1 MFRLNDVFV
10 MYKKPILAAVT
21 ISVIAV
27 FAWYLS
33 THEFVHEE
41 IYPQSRNIRY
51 SFTLQNKTNKLLEN
65 VNFRVFGPVKKTSF
79 QLTKK
84 ITATLPFNLET
95 DKSGNQILVFKIKR
109 LPPYASQV
117 ITINATLNFSRHP
130 NTVKLEEKGK
140 YLAEERYV
148 EISDKRLIAR
158 SKKLTVDKK
167 IDTAEKILN
176 WVAANIK
183 YSGYIKDDRGA
194 LYALKYRK
202 GDCTEYM
209 YLYNALARIA
219 GIPARGIGGFVY
231 SENAVLR
238 PENYHN
244 WSEIYLNGAWRIVDP
259 QNKKFM
265 ENESSFIAMRIISVA
280 DNSTINVKN
289 TQQFAVSDKNI
300 LVKMQS
306 IQ

>member
-1 MFRLNDVFV
+1 MNNVFV
-10 MYKKPILAAVT
+10 MYKKSIIAVAT
-21 ISVIAV
+21 ISVV
-27 FAWYLS
+27 VVVAWYLV
-33 THEFVHEE
+33 THEFVREA

-84 ITATLPFNLET
+84 ITATRPFNLTT
-95 DKSGNQILVFKIKR
+95 DKSGNQILKFKIKR

-117 ITINATLNFSRHP
+117 ITINATLNFSSQP
-130 NTVKLEEKGK
+130 NAVKLEKKEE
-140 YLAEERYV
+140 YLREERYV
-148 EISDKRLIAR
+148 EISDKRLIAL
-158 SKKLTVDKK
+158 SEKLTVNEK
-167 IDTAEKILN
+167 IDTAKKMLK

-194 LYALKYRK
+194 LYALKYHK

-209 YLYNALARIA
+209 DLYNALARIA

-265 ENESSFIAMRIISVA
+265 ENESSFIAMRIIVA
-280 DNSTINVKN
+280 GDNDNARINVKN
-289 TQQFAVSDKNI
+289 SQQFAVSDKNI
-300 LVKMQS
+300 SIKMES
-306 IQ
+306 PR